1 MQSILEVKEALQA
14 RSTSTSLDELRQ
26 QGRSRVRVIRA
37 EHIAEMIAEAV
48 QRAVSASGLVGPE
61 EVERLVA
68 DSRREFQDVHR
79 ERQRE
84 AERAQQ
90 MRERVEE
97 LEHELDV
104 AQSRVAELEREVA
117 SADGGPSSADG
128 ATVARLMQEVAALKA
143 TMHPQPVVQ
152 AAPAPNTDALAAAL
166 DKIAGSLNDRLDS
179 FGRKMGISS
188 AVDASEVN
196 FDGLFKHNDEAKIE
210 SNMDTVQLKQKSGG
224 GIAANLEKLRKLKG
238 GG

>member
-68 DSRREFQDVHR
+68 DSR
-79 ERQRE
+79 RE